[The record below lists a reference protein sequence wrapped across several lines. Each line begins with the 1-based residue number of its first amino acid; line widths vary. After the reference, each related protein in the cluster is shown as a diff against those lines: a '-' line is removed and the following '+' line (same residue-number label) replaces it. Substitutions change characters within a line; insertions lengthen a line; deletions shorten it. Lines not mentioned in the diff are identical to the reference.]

1 MSLIPPLS
9 HLDWI
14 SVLPL
19 TLSLTGF
26 LAFWFVFHGEGL
38 KARFHRSMPHDPACL
53 WHIFSVKAWG
63 FFTMG
68 VIPAIVM
75 WSVLGW
81 NPADLGLRWPSEHS
95 TAIWKWTLG
104 LGVVVVA
111 VAWLG
116 ARKFDPQYPQMQA
129 KEWTMGMMMVNWL
142 GWALYLAGYEFMF
155 RGVLLFPLTETMGAW
170 SAVAVNTVLYSATHI
185 PKGRD
190 EAIGAIPLGFLLCWV
205 TLQTT
210 SLWPAILVH
219 IFMAWTNSTVRFMRH
234 PEMKWKK
241 Q

>member
-142 GWALYLAGYEFMF
+142 GWALYLADMNLCFEVSYCSRSRKPWELGPRLRSTRFCTQP
-155 RGVLLFPLTETMGAW
+155 RTFPKVGTRPSVRFL
-170 SAVAVNTVLYSATHI
+170 
-185 PKGRD
+185 
-190 EAIGAIPLGFLLCWV
+190 LGFCYVGSLCKRRVCGRQSWY
-205 TLQTT
+205 T
-210 SLWPAILVH
+210 SLWLGPIQRCASCAIL
-219 IFMAWTNSTVRFMRH
+219 
-234 PEMKWKK
+234 K
-241 Q
+241 